1 MTEPNEL
8 VAQYLQARTERD
20 KAQAALDE
28 ASARLIKQMEADQ
41 RKAFRWKDGSAQ
53 HAVTYVQKRTAV
65 IDERGL
71 RKALTAKV
79 FDRYTVKKLDRK
91 RMEEAMDT
99 GAIDPVTVSRYVE
112 LKPSR
117 PYLEYREKEI
127 TE

>member
-28 ASARLIKQMEADQ
+28 ASAR
-41 RKAFRWKDGSAQ
+41 
-53 HAVTYVQKRTAV
+53 
-65 IDERGL
+65 
-71 RKALTAKV
+71 LTAKV